1 MTISYDDQIESYS
14 NTTNSHIIFYPMHRT
29 DEFGEGQLIFK
40 RNQGPAED
48 ITLLYGDPDRVV
60 VFYGFVNEFSENF
73 ASSWDAQQ
81 YYGKTDPIVGFKNT
95 KRTISLAWKIPN
107 SRINDAKYAYDSL
120 NNLARHLYPNYMAS
134 PIEVKKNK
142 QALDELFAAQAVPS
156 TSQLKSL
163 ITGEPSSMPLGKPPL
178 FGVSWGQLI
187 KNRDPTSRDPDD
199 FEYDSEDS
207 PAYRMSNQMLIC
219 HIENFTMS
227 PQVDAGY
234 FVDGANLYPKV
245 WNCSVAMTVQHTHEL
260 GRQAAIW

>member
-1 MTISYDDQIESYS
+1 MTISYSEQIESYS
-14 NTTNSHIIFYPMHRT
+14 NTTNSHIIFYPMHKT
-29 DEFGEGQLIFK
+29 TQFGKGELTFEINSNRGDLF
-40 RNQGPAED
+40 
-48 ITLLYGDPDRVV
+48 ITGDPDRAV

-107 SRINDAKYAYDSL
+107 SSINEAKYAYNSL
-120 NNLARHLYPNYMAS
+120 NNLARSLYPTYMAS

-142 QALDELFAAQAVPS
+142 KAISELLLQPS
-156 TSQLKSL
+156 SATDQLKSL

-187 KNRDPTSRDPDD
+187 KNRDPTAFDLDD
-199 FEYDSEDS
+199 YEYDSEDD

-234 FVDGANLYPKV
+234 FVDGPNLYPKV